1 MDIKEIKKSDTNQ
14 LKEKA
19 QQIRELLIN
28 TVSKTGGHL
37 GPNLGI
43 VELTMAIHKIFDS
56 PEDKIIFDVGHQS
69 YVHKILTGREEKFY
83 TLRKKGGIG
92 PFSDPNESVHDP
104 FISGHAGTALS
115 AAAGIAIS
123 NPDKKVIT
131 IIGDASIANGH
142 SLEALNHIGGT
153 KIKNLIV
160 ILNDNERSIGKNVG
174 SLSNFFG
181 KIMSSTVYLNLR
193 DEISNFI
200 KRGKLGLKVTDILER
215 LEHSVKNFF
224 APMSVSENLGFKF
237 LGAIDGHNF
246 EELIPTLEK
255 CKVMEGPI
263 FIHVKTQKGKGY
275 IFAEENQ
282 EKFHGIAP
290 FDPETGNVKNSGLSY
305 SKIYGQKLVEMGK
318 KDKNI
323 YAISAAMVKGTELTK
338 FFEEFPERGI
348 DVGIAE
354 GHAVTFSGGLA
365 ISGKKPYLS
374 VYSTFLQRGFSQL
387 IHDISLQNL
396 PVRFIVDRAGI
407 VGEDG
412 KTHHGLYDISYFM
425 MIPNFVIIA
434 PTTGKELEE
443 ALEISRNY
451 NEGPLVIRMPR
462 ENNFKLDK
470 QDSFKIGVWN
480 EIVKGEKNLF
490 IATGSMLKEIL
501 EVLPTL
507 KERGIG
513 GTVVS
518 AASIRPLDEEFIMKN
533 FLNYENIF
541 VLEEGYTKNAFGT
554 SVVDF
559 LNSKKIKKSI
569 FKIGIDSGN
578 IPHGMR
584 RELLEQCGLKGL
596 SLVNR
601 IEGCIKC
608 N

>member
-1 MDIKEIKKSDTNQ
+1 MDIEEIKKSDINQ

-19 QQIRELLIN
+19 QKIRELLID

-37 GPNLGI
+37 GSNLGI
-43 VELTMAIHKIFDS
+43 VELTMAVHKVFNS

-69 YVHKILTGREEKFY
+69 YVHKILTGREEKFC
-83 TLRKKGGIG
+83 TLRKKDGIA
-92 PFSDPNESVHDP
+92 PFTDPNESIHDP

-115 AAAGIAIS
+115 AAAGIAIA
-123 NPDKKVIT
+123 NPDKKIIA

-142 SLEALNHIGGT
+142 SLEALNHIGGA

-181 KIMSSTVYLNLR
+181 RIMSSTMYLNLR
-193 DEISNFI
+193 EEISNFI
-200 KRGKLGLKVTDILER
+200 KRGKLGIKVTDVLER

-246 EELIPTLEK
+246 DELLQTLEK

-305 SKIYGQKLVEMGK
+305 SKIYGQKIVEMAK
-318 KDKNI
+318 SDKDI
-323 YAISAAMVKGTELTK
+323 YAISAAMVKGTDLTK
-338 FFEEFPERGI
+338 FFEEFPERAI

-365 ISGKKPYLS
+365 SAGKKPYLS

-387 IHDISLQNL
+387 IHDISLQKL
-396 PVRFIVDRAGI
+396 PVKFIVDRAGI

-425 MIPNFVIIA
+425 TVPNFVIIA
-434 PTTGKELEE
+434 PTSGQELEE
-443 ALEISRNY
+443 ALEISKNY
-451 NEGPLVIRMPR
+451 TEGPLVIRIPR
-462 ENNFKLDK
+462 ENNFKLEG
-470 QDSFKIGVWN
+470 QNSFEIGVWK
-480 EIVKGEKNLF
+480 EVIKGENNLF

-501 EVLPTL
+501 EVLPIL
-507 KERGIG
+507 EKRGMG
-513 GTVVS
+513 GTVIS
-518 AASIRPLDEEFIMKN
+518 AASIKPLDEAFIMRH
-533 FLNYENIF
+533 FLSYENIF

-554 SVVDF
+554 SVIDF
-559 LNSKKIKKSI
+559 LNSKKIEKSI
-569 FKIGIDSGN
+569 FKIGIDTGN
-578 IPHGMR
+578 VPHGMR
-584 RELLEQCGLKGL
+584 KELLEQYGLKGI